1 MDRHHEVRKPGFG
14 MVESVEVVESGSDGR
29 GDVEEEEE
37 GKEKVEMEEERGS
50 VSANYLDDARY
61 YPRRQETECHRW
73 SGYSE
78 TLPSLQ
84 LLDVLQESTT
94 LLRKHNGLLG
104 ALAVVV
110 SVPLSAIVLSHVL
123 LGFPF
128 IQWLVREVEA
138 MAQKNFHNFGNQ
150 IVFRRIAE
158 ILISNIVNIPFTA
171 IFSPLLKAGVAYIVA
186 CTYGGKKPTAT
197 EIWEMLQKFWLR
209 LMQTFAWSCSIFL
222 LLAFV
227 FAAILMY
234 ASSAGNTS
242 SFVVTVGIAAA
253 VIAAITLCIGFVF
266 VSVLSSLAYVV
277 TVLEGLHGAEAL
289 VKSLYYLTGKM
300 HVALLLFLVTNVNGT
315 LLDILFE
322 FHIIAS
328 TDPSTENL
336 LSKLWEAPLLVFM
349 HSFVY
354 LFDAIMMSVFYY
366 ICKSEDSEN
375 LESHQ
380 LAAEEDG
387 STELDSLVTTPI

>member
-1 MDRHHEVRKPGFG
+1 M
-14 MVESVEVVESGSDGR
+14 
-29 GDVEEEEE
+29 
-37 GKEKVEMEEERGS
+37 
-50 VSANYLDDARY
+50 
-61 YPRRQETECHRW
+61 
-73 SGYSE
+73 
-78 TLPSLQ
+78 
-84 LLDVLQESTT
+84 
-94 LLRKHNGLLG
+94 
-104 ALAVVV
+104 
-110 SVPLSAIVLSHVL
+110 
-123 LGFPF
+123 
-128 IQWLVREVEA
+128 
-138 MAQKNFHNFGNQ
+138 
-150 IVFRRIAE
+150 
-158 ILISNIVNIPFTA
+158 
-171 IFSPLLKAGVAYIVA
+171 
-186 CTYGGKKPTAT
+186 

-375 LESHQ
+375 LESHH